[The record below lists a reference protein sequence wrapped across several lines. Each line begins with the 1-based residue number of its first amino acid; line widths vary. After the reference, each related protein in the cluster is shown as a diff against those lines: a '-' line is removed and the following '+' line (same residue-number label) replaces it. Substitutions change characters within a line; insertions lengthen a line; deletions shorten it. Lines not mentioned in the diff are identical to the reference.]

1 MIVVV
6 RNREGMIAPGALA
19 GVRSRPSERKLHRVG
34 DCRGIEGGLAD
45 LIADFSRPDVV
56 FDQRMDCKT
65 REERDR
71 HVDLAPDS
79 AGLDRSAVVISLISQ
94 NPVADGLV
102 RRHCENRRGARQSE
116 FEPVRSLPAKRLR
129 EEDLRF
135 GAELGKVV
143 LVLSME
149 GRLTGNHDGDRQPEL
164 APEGSGAG
172 LRGRG
177 DNHSVIPKFSRLSI
191 TYTFSSEWTEKNPGN
206 SSKSAVRWYR
216 RYSNPAL
223 IFL

>member
-1 MIVVV
+1 MD
-6 RNREGMIAPGALA
+6 
-19 GVRSRPSERKLHRVG
+19 RK
-34 DCRGIEGGLAD
+34 A
-45 LIADFSRPDVV
+45 
-56 FDQRMDCKT
+56 

-102 RRHCENRRGARQSE
+102 RRHCENRRGARQSEFEPVRSLPAKRLREEDLRFARQSE

-206 SSKSAVRWYR
+206 SSKPAVRWYR